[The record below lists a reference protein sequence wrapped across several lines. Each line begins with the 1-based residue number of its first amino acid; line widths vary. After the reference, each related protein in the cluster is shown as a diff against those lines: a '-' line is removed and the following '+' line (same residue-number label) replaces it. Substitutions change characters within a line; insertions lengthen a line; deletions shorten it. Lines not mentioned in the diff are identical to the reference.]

1 MADLSGQ
8 DIGDTKRIFD
18 FLGRL
23 SLEYVDADL
32 KLLSGSYSTGRHGG
46 LFSLP
51 GVQFSPRMSARLKF
65 DMSVSESK
73 KILFGLIRKKRSER
87 LADLAI
93 EFGVAPT
100 PKTSVNP
107 VPHVQGAWPGYL
119 VSVKGRKLLLTLINN
134 SQLTLDFSPDGSPR
148 NTKAVFS
155 DGVSSSFDEI
165 PQSHVAEI
173 LLTLNDWVRKES
185 FAAPGP
191 LVLTSGDGFD
201 GLINELVSGV
211 TRLYKQVVPVM
222 QGASVTGRRLPPGRL
237 PDVWK
242 STATAIVVQRERM
255 LPVFGGQEVSY
266 DFDRL
271 RARFKVSLDEAGKL
285 ATKPFQEG
293 SQRYD
298 IEASLAQAGDD
309 PALLLKLWIP
319 DFLVSGA
326 VYDSIFAGLQRDKAL
341 GELLER
347 LERHWRP
354 KRPPTRLELKKYLSG
369 AQTAGQATI
378 IRTHRSRGSTD
389 RDLFLVSGLLGG
401 KPVKMMFSADLVFKN
416 RDSIDKEPVLEKV
429 KNFKLNAS
437 KSGDLDWKEGE
448 KIKNVILR
456 YLHNVLL
463 SQYKWRRRFG

>member
-1 MADLSGQ
+1 MTDQPGQ
-8 DIGDTKRIFD
+8 EIGDTKRIFD

-32 KLLSGSYSTGRHGG
+32 KLLSRSYSTGLYGG

-51 GVQFSPRMSARLKF
+51 GVQLSPRMSARLRF
-65 DMSVSESK
+65 DMSVSENK

-100 PKTSVNP
+100 PKTSANP
-107 VPHVQGAWPGYL
+107 VPKVQGAWPGYI
-119 VSVKGRKLLLTLINN
+119 VSVKGQKLFLRLVNDH
-134 SQLTLDFSPDGSPR
+134 QLTLEFSPDGKAS
-148 NTKAVFS
+148 NTNAVFS

-173 LLTLNDWVRKES
+173 LLTLNDWVRNES
-185 FAAPGP
+185 FASPGP
-191 LVLTSGDGFD
+191 LVSTSGGGYD
-201 GLINELVSGV
+201 GLINELVNGI

-222 QGASVTGRRLPPGRL
+222 QGQSVTGRQLPPGRL
-237 PDVWK
+237 PEVWK
-242 STATAIVVQRERM
+242 SRATAIVVQRERM

-271 RARFKVSLDEAGKL
+271 QARFKVSLDEEGNL

-298 IEASLAQAGDD
+298 IEASLAQASDD
-309 PALLLKLWIP
+309 PVLLLKLWIP
-319 DFLVSGA
+319 DFLVAGD
-326 VYDSIFAGLQRDKAL
+326 VYDSIFAGLRRDKAIS
-341 GELLER
+341 ELLER
-347 LERHWRP
+347 LEKHWRP
-354 KRPPTRLELKKYLSG
+354 KRPPTKSELKKYLSD

-389 RDLFLVSGLLGG
+389 RDLFLVRGLLGG
-401 KPVKMMFSADLVFKN
+401 KPVRMMFSADLVFEN
-416 RDSIDKEPVLEKV
+416 RDSADKKPVLEKV
-429 KNFKLNAS
+429 KNVRLNAS

-448 KIKNVILR
+448 KIKGVILR

-463 SQYKWRRRFG
+463 SQYHWRIRFG